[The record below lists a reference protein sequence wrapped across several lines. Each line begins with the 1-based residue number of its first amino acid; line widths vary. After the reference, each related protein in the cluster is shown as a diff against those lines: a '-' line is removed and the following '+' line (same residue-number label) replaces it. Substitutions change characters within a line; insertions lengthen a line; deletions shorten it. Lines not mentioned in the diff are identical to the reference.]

1 MASIVVL
8 VVPHGHVQWRA
19 DIVFRCSIVWE
30 GRCRGDM
37 MTWSAEPPPAQ
48 RELSRGARQH
58 RRRRRAMRRAY
69 AVSRINRLGCARPK
83 ITEARVA
90 EEVR

>member
-1 MASIVVL
+1 MSYIVVL
-8 VVPHGHVQWRA
+8 VVPHVHVHWRA

-48 RELSRGARQH
+48 RELSRGAGQH